1 MSLIPYDNDDLFD
14 VFNPFSD
21 SFGARKVFPKNPIRI
36 DILDCDSCF
45 KVFADIPAGASKEDV
60 KLEFD
65 KGYLTLNVSVTD
77 KHKCDSKNYC
87 SNCRVVVKERV
98 SSAQFSRRM
107 FIAEGL
113 DRDNIKAC
121 FNNSVLKIVIP
132 KLKNQN
138 GTKFIN
144 ID

>member
-21 SFGARKVFPKNPIRI
+21 SIGTRKMFPKNPIRI
-36 DILDCDSCF
+36 DILECDSCF
-45 KVFADIPAGASKEDV
+45 KVFADIPSGISKEDV

-65 KGYLTLNVSVTD
+65 KGYLTLNVSMSD
-77 KHKCDSKNYC
+77 KHKCKDC
-87 SNCRVVVKERV
+87 GPNCRVVVKERL

-113 DRDNIKAC
+113 DRDNIKAT
-121 FNNSVLKIVIP
+121 FNDNVLEIVIP
-132 KLKNQN
+132 KLKGQD
-138 GTKFIN
+138 GASKFIN

>member
-21 SFGARKVFPKNPIRI
+21 SFSPRKVFPKNPIRI
-36 DILDCDSCF
+36 DILECDSCF
-45 KVFADIPAGASKEDV
+45 KVFADVPSGVSKENV

-65 KGYLTLNVSVTD
+65 KGYLTLNVSMSD
-77 KHKCDSKNYC
+77 KHKCDSG
-87 SNCRVVVKERV
+87 NCGSDCRFVVKERL

-113 DRDNIKAC
+113 DRDNIKAS
-121 FNNSVLKIVIP
+121 FNNNVLEVVIP
-132 KLKNQN
+132 KLKNQS
-138 GTKFIN
+138 GTKFID
-144 ID
+144 IE

>member
-21 SFGARKVFPKNPIRI
+21 SFGARKMFPKNPIRI
-36 DILDCDSCF
+36 DILECDSCF
-45 KVFADIPAGASKEDV
+45 KVFADIPSGASKEDI
-60 KLEFD
+60 KIEFD
-65 KGYLTLNVSVTD
+65 KGYLTLNVSISD
-77 KHKCDSKNYC
+77 KHKCDSKDCC
-87 SNCRVVVKERV
+87 SNCRVIVKERV

-121 FNNSVLKIVIP
+121 FNNNVLEIVIP